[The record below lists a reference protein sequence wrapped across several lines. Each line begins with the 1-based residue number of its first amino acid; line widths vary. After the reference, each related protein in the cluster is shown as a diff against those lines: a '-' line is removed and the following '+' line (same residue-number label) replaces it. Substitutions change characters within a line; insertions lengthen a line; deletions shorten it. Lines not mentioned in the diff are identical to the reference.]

1 MIHTPITADTR
12 LRDARIAVEVAQ
24 AAHDKALMRSQTRK
38 QAETLPKLHAANHAL
53 MAIQNKMKRTT

>member
-12 LRDARIAVEVAQ
+12 LRDALVAVEIAQ
-24 AAHDKALMRSQTRK
+24 NSHNKALRLAQTQQ
-38 QAETLPKLHAANHAL
+38 QAKTLPKLHAANHAL